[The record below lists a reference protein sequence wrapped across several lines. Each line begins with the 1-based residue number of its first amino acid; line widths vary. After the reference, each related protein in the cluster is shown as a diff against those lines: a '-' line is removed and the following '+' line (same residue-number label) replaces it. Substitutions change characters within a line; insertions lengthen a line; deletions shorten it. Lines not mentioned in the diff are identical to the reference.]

1 MSVSSRNL
9 GRSIR
14 KQKDLREA
22 CFLIHLVH
30 TPKGKKNNNN
40 NNKIQWLKNCQL
52 RQLHSR
58 SHRRQNVEKSTFQ
71 GAEHKQKQKKL
82 HGPLTSHFVQ
92 LLLISIGQD
101 KSNVTCKQLIGTR
114 NIEVHMFR
122 MRSKQSEPFSFC
134 CLHL

>member
-1 MSVSSRNL
+1 MAEKLLASLASFQIPQKTKCGKIYFPRSRA
-9 GRSIR
+9 
-14 KQKDLREA
+14 QTE
-22 CFLIHLVH
+22 
-30 TPKGKKNNNN
+30 T
-40 NNKIQWLKNCQL
+40 
-52 RQLHSR
+52 
-58 SHRRQNVEKSTFQ
+58 
-71 GAEHKQKQKKL
+71 KKL

-114 NIEVHMFR
+114 NIKVHMFR